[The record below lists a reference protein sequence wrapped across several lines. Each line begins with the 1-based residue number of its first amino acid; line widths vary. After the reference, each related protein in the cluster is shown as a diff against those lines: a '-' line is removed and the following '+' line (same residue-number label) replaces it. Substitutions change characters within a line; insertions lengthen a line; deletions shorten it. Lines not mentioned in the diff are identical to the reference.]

1 MIVGLTIA
9 RIVPGGGQ
17 ALSYTG
23 TAGVSN
29 AVAAS
34 ATFVRLVSTTDC
46 FVEIT
51 VAGASA
57 VANTGFFL
65 PAYTPEYFECSAS
78 AKVSAIQ
85 ASAAGTL
92 YISYGG

>member
-1 MIVGLTIA
+1 MIVGATIVGLSPA
-9 RIVPGGGQ
+9 GGQ

-34 ATFVRLVSTTDC
+34 ANFVRLVSTTDC
-46 FVEIT
+46 FIEISRNGT
-51 VAGASA
+51 AA
-57 VANTGFFL
+57 VANTGAFL
-65 PAYTPEYFECSAS
+65 PAYLPEYFECPSS
-78 AKVSAIQ
+78 GKVSAIQ

-92 YISYGG
+92 YISYGN